1 MTLAESIAR
10 LSDSQLFEMIYAGG
24 LCAMLG
30 DVDRRMPETGA
41 TMREITEACLLERN
55 RRVTERSAGK

>member
-10 LSDSQLFEMIYAGG
+10 LSDNQLFEMIYAGG

-30 DVDRRMPETGA
+30 DVDRR
-41 TMREITEACLLERN
+41 
-55 RRVTERSAGK
+55 VTERGAAQ